1 MKVFFDTIGCRL
13 NQSEIEIMAAQFR
26 QAGHEV
32 VADATYADLVIVN
45 TCSVTS
51 AAASD
56 SRQKIRQASKKG
68 AGQIIA
74 TGCWATLEPQAAL
87 NLPGVEN
94 VVINENKDSLV
105 SDYLK
110 ITPLIF
116 DLEPIAREP
125 LPGEH
130 LRTRAFLKVQDGCD
144 NFCTFC
150 ITKVARGK
158 GVSRPLAEIMHD
170 VQSALDGGV
179 KEIVLT
185 GVHLG
190 SWGKDFNP
198 KTHLRD
204 LIELILQETSV
215 FRLRLSSLE
224 PWDLGDNF
232 FSLWEDSRLCPHL
245 HLPLQSGSATILK
258 QMARKTTPEKY
269 MQIVQD
275 ARTVIPE
282 MAITTDMIVGFP
294 GETDELFEE
303 SMEFVR
309 QVNFAGGHIFSFSA
323 RPGTAAADYENQ
335 ISKSARKQR
344 STVMRAVFTEMTHI
358 YQSAYLGKTVEVL
371 WESGEELPEGG
382 WLMKGLT
389 GNYLRIATNSIE
401 NLANQIDNVKIQG
414 FSIHG
419 LSGEIDYLKSKRPP
433 V

>member
-144 NFCTFC
+144 NFVLF
-150 ITKVARGK
+150 
-158 GVSRPLAEIMHD
+158 VS
-170 VQSALDGGV
+170 
-179 KEIVLT
+179 
-185 GVHLG
+185 
-190 SWGKDFNP
+190 
-198 KTHLRD
+198 LR
-204 LIELILQETSV
+204 
-215 FRLRLSSLE
+215 
-224 PWDLGDNF
+224 
-232 FSLWEDSRLCPHL
+232 
-245 HLPLQSGSATILK
+245 
-258 QMARKTTPEKY
+258 
-269 MQIVQD
+269 
-275 ARTVIPE
+275 
-282 MAITTDMIVGFP
+282 
-294 GETDELFEE
+294 
-303 SMEFVR
+303 
-309 QVNFAGGHIFSFSA
+309 
-323 RPGTAAADYENQ
+323 
-335 ISKSARKQR
+335 
-344 STVMRAVFTEMTHI
+344 
-358 YQSAYLGKTVEVL
+358 
-371 WESGEELPEGG
+371 
-382 WLMKGLT
+382 
-389 GNYLRIATNSIE
+389 
-401 NLANQIDNVKIQG
+401 
-414 FSIHG
+414 
-419 LSGEIDYLKSKRPP
+419 
-433 V
+433 